1 MTETKIIAMDPI
13 NNIPELKE
21 EIREVIKRFTDKDV
35 QINMIYYETNT
46 YRKPL
51 KKGKKK

>member
-1 MTETKIIAMDPI
+1 MTETKIIALDPI

-21 EIREVIKRFTDKDV
+21 EIRKVIERFTNEDV
-35 QINMIYYETNT
+35 HVNFIYYETNT
-46 YRKPL
+46 YKKPL